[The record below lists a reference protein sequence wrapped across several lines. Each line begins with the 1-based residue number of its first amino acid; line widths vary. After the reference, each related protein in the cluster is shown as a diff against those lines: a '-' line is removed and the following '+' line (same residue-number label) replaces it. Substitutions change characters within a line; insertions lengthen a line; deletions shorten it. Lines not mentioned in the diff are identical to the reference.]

1 MNYLSIACYV
11 VLMPFLILSGIHL
24 GSPVKLQSGQK
35 SGIRSWLTEALW
47 VIPMLTGFIIAN
59 YLPIFSVGFTKLIIV
74 VLPEVIACVVT
85 FLYFWLKKAWQTGEF
100 SQVKKVSS
108 TVAFLLLVATVVWLA
123 LY

>member
-1 MNYLSIACYV
+1 MLCSFDAISHPLRHPLGLAGKTPEWSEKRDSLVVDRGTVGHPHADGFYHRELSPHFQC
-11 VLMPFLILSGIHL
+11 
-24 GSPVKLQSGQK
+24 
-35 SGIRSWLTEALW
+35 
-47 VIPMLTGFIIAN
+47 
-59 YLPIFSVGFTKLIIV
+59 GFTKLIIV

-85 FLYFWLKKAWQTGEF
+85 FLYFWLKKAWQTGDF